1 MSRSKW
7 KIPLIDTNYLK
18 KNQYIISRN
27 SVITPKLVGLTVNIY
42 NGKTYTELAITKDM
56 LGHKC
61 GEFAF
66 TRSVFSF
73 KKKKKSKNK

>member
-18 KNQYIISRN
+18 KQYIIDRN
-27 SVITPKLVGLTVNIY
+27 SLITPKILGLTVNIH
-42 NGKTYTELAITKDM
+42 NGKTYTELIITKEM

-61 GEFAF
+61 GEFSF
-66 TRSVFSF
+66 TRGIFSF
-73 KKKKKSKNK
+73 KKKKKSKK